1 MFQRTSVS
9 AAREHTS
16 VSSNDDDIEIEA
28 DPKVL
33 RRTSEVES
41 HLTDFFYGP
50 AATANTYVLPEIK
63 VPKVLPIYRA
73 HAYPCQDTFSRLPVP
88 PCRWSQAPVMMRP
101 TVCSETKIRG
111 IRYVGSESYQ
121 DFKGLCA
128 GCQLPIN
135 TGREK
140 PGKSLVIDFES
151 PHFVG
156 SLLMRIRDIPPV
168 NDASDYT
175 EDGTSYFDGKRR
187 KFQATVKGKFKT
199 PLNMSECMT
208 GQVFE
213 RPAGELPARFVVK
226 AAIKFISLL
235 APQLEATLDGTQPR
249 FLSPLISTA
258 QTAIAKERRTGASD
272 SQTVAVGATADK
284 EEQLRNYKI
293 YSGAL
298 DMEDEVEEPSA
309 ADPTSLLQA
318 VPQASNYDSS
328 HKSVSAR
335 TKMRKTV
342 FNHLA
347 ATKAIEPA
355 FDLEKEYT
363 FEFFQHLLIFDEQ
376 DELKVDMG
384 RIIGK
389 VGLAK
394 PLNGQPLKFMG
405 AHKHPETSKL
415 TSLWSFDLWHS
426 SLYGYAQAD
435 LDNQTK

>member
-1 MFQRTSVS
+1 MSKRTCVS
-9 AAREHTS
+9 AAREHS
-16 VSSNDDDIEIEA
+16 LSSDDDDIEIEA
-28 DPKVL
+28 DPDVI
-33 RRTSEVES
+33 RRISAVES
-41 HLTDFFYGP
+41 QLTDLLYGQ
-50 AATANTYVLPEIK
+50 AAIGKNYVLPEVK
-63 VPKVLPIYRA
+63 VPEVLPIYRA
-73 HAYPCQDTFSRLPVP
+73 HAYPCQDTFSRLPAP
-88 PCRWSQAPVMMRP
+88 PHSWPQAPVMMRP
-101 TVCSETKIRG
+101 TVGSETKIRG

-121 DFKGLCA
+121 DFGGFCA
-128 GCQLPIN
+128 GCILPMN

-140 PGKSLVIDFES
+140 QGKSLVIDFES
-151 PHFVG
+151 PCFVG

-168 NDASDYT
+168 NDVSDYT

-187 KFQATVKGKFKT
+187 RFQATVKGKFKI
-199 PLNMSECMT
+199 PLKMSECVT

-213 RPAGELPARFVVK
+213 RPAGELPARFVVNGVVK
-226 AAIKFISLL
+226 IISLL

-249 FLSPLISTA
+249 FVSPLISTA
-258 QTAIAKERRTGASD
+258 QTAIARERRTVADD
-272 SQTVAVGATADK
+272 SQTVAEGATAD
-284 EEQLRNYKI
+284 EEQQLQNYKI

-318 VPQASNYDSS
+318 VPQASHYDSS
-328 HKSVSAR
+328 HKSVAAR

-347 ATKAIEPA
+347 AKKAKEPN
-355 FDLEKEYT
+355 FDPEKEYT
-363 FEFFQHLLIFDEQ
+363 FEFFQHLLIFDEL

-384 RIIGK
+384 RVVGK

-394 PLNGQPLKFMG
+394 ALNGQPLKFMA

-415 TSLWSFDLWHS
+415 TYLWSFDLWHS
-426 SLYGYAQAD
+426 SLYDYAQAA

>member
-1 MFQRTSVS
+1 MSERTSNS
-9 AAREHTS
+9 AAREHS
-16 VSSNDDDIEIEA
+16 LSSDDDDIEIEA
-28 DPKVL
+28 DPEVI
-33 RRTSEVES
+33 RRISAVES
-41 HLTDFFYGP
+41 QLTDVLYGQ
-50 AATANTYVLPEIK
+50 AAIAKNYVLPEIK
-63 VPKVLPIYRA
+63 VPRVLPIYRA
-73 HAYPCQDTFSRLPVP
+73 HAYPCLDTFSRLPAP
-88 PCRWSQAPVMMRP
+88 PCRWPQAPVMMRP
-101 TVCSETKIRG
+101 TVGSETKIRG
-111 IRYVGSESYQ
+111 IRYAGTESYQ
-121 DFKGLCA
+121 DFEGLCA
-128 GCQLPIN
+128 GCILPIN

-151 PHFVG
+151 PYFVG

-199 PLNMSECMT
+199 PLKMSECVT

-213 RPAGELPARFVVK
+213 RPAGELPVRFVVN
-226 AAIKFISLL
+226 AAIRVVSLL

-258 QTAIAKERRTGASD
+258 QTAIAKERRTVADD
-272 SQTVAVGATADK
+272 SQTVAVAATGD
-284 EEQLRNYKI
+284 EEQQLRDYQI

-318 VPQASNYDSS
+318 VPQASHYDSS
-328 HKSVSAR
+328 HKSVAAR
-335 TKMRKTV
+335 TTMRKMV

-347 ATKAIEPA
+347 VKKATEPT

-363 FEFFQHLLIFDEQ
+363 FEFFQHLLIFDEE

-384 RIIGK
+384 RVVGK

-426 SLYGYAQAD
+426 SLYGYAQAA
-435 LDNQTK
+435 LENQTK

>member
-1 MFQRTSVS
+1 MSELASVS
-9 AAREHTS
+9 VHREHS
-16 VSSNDDDIEIEA
+16 LSSDDDDIEIEA
-28 DPKVL
+28 DPEVI
-33 RRTSEVES
+33 RRISAVES
-41 HLTDFFYGP
+41 QLTDVLYGK
-50 AATANTYVLPEIK
+50 AAMAKNYVLPEIK

-73 HAYPCQDTFSRLPVP
+73 HAYPCQDTFLRLPAP
-88 PCRWSQAPVMMRP
+88 PHRWPQAPVMMRP
-101 TVCSETKIRG
+101 TAGSDTKIRG
-111 IRYVGSESYQ
+111 IRYAGTESYQ
-121 DFKGLCA
+121 DFAGFCA
-128 GCQLPIN
+128 GCILPIN

-151 PHFVG
+151 PYFVG

-168 NDASDYT
+168 NDASDCT

-199 PLNMSECMT
+199 PLKMSECVT
-208 GQVFE
+208 GQVFD
-213 RPAGELPARFVVK
+213 RPAGELPARFVVN
-226 AAIKFISLL
+226 AAIKVISLL

-249 FLSPLISTA
+249 FVSPLVSTA
-258 QTAIAKERRTGASD
+258 QTAIAIERRTVADD
-272 SQTVAVGATADK
+272 SQTVTVGVTAD
-284 EEQLRNYKI
+284 EEQQLRNYKI

-298 DMEDEVEEPSA
+298 DMEDAVEEPSA

-318 VPQASNYDSS
+318 VPHASHHDSS
-328 HKSVSAR
+328 HKSVAAR

-347 ATKAIEPA
+347 TKKAAEPT

-384 RIIGK
+384 RVVGK

-394 PLNGQPLKFMG
+394 PLNGQPLKFM
-405 AHKHPETSKL
+405 AVHKHPETSNL
-415 TSLWSFDLWHS
+415 TYLWSFDLWHS
-426 SLYGYAQAD
+426 SLYDYAQAA
-435 LDNQTK
+435 LENQTK